1 MINRRIIASGL
12 SIVSALAV
20 MGGATFAFFS
30 DTGTSS
36 NNVFAAGSLDL
47 QLSNDA
53 STYSD
58 SVTAT
63 FGGSNLAPGQCLSA
77 DALNLK
83 NNGSVAA
90 DHAEVAVSNLV
101 TDAGSNANPDMDSYL
116 RFQVLNYDGGSEVSI
131 PDSNVNGYRDIADL
145 QASGGLDNL
154 SLTDINTNHAL
165 NVQVCLDAS
174 APSEIQGDQVDSTFT
189 VTLNQDASQ

>member
-1 MINRRIIASGL
+1 MINRRILASGL

-36 NNVFAAGSLDL
+36 SNVFAAGSLDL

-53 STYSD
+53 VTYSD
-58 SVTAT
+58 SVSAT
-63 FGGSNLAPGQCLSA
+63 FGGTNMAPGQCLAA

-83 NNGSVAA
+83 NSGTVAA
-90 DHAEVAVSNLV
+90 NHAEVAVSNLV
-101 TDAGSNANPDMDSYL
+101 TDAGNNANPDMDSYL
-116 RFQVLNYDGGSEVSI
+116 RFQVLNYDGGSEI
-131 PDSNVNGYRDIADL
+131 LIADSNLNGYRDLADL

-154 SLTDINTNHAL
+154 TLTDLNTNHAL
-165 NVQVCLDAS
+165 NVQVCLDGS
-174 APSEIQGDQVDSTFT
+174 APSEIQADQVDSTFT
-189 VTLNQDASQ
+189 VTLNQDVSQ